1 MVGTKTKVNIIY
13 KLDSPFL
20 AKREFHIGVEWD
32 ENQHK
37 SFAIFPDEMID
48 GIVACEAF
56 CDLELNEDGTEVI
69 SFIALEL
76 PDFMKEVS
84 EPSAQDD
91 TDAMLVDL
99 EYRLTML
106 ELGFV

>member
-1 MVGTKTKVNIIY
+1 MTKTKVNIIY
-13 KLDSPFL
+13 KLDSPFI
-20 AKREFHIGVEWD
+20 AKREFHIGIEWD
-32 ENQHK
+32 DIQHNG
-37 SFAIFPDEMID
+37 FAIFPDEMID
-48 GIVACEAF
+48 GIVDCDGF
-56 CDLELNEDGTEVI
+56 CDLELSEDGTKIV
-69 SFIALEL
+69 SFVAKEL
-76 PDFMKEVS
+76 PDYMKEIT